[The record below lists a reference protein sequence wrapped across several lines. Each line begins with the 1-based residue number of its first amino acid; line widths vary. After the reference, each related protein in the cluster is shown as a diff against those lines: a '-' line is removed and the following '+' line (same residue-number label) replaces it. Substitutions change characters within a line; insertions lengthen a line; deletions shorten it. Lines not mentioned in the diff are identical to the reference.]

1 MARNTRQMKI
11 LDLITKKSI
20 ETQEELARE
29 LVIAGFE
36 VTQATVSRDIKE
48 LGLVK
53 VSEGKSQ
60 RYVRETSADKNFLNN
75 LANVYRNAVIM
86 IEQAQNIV
94 VIKTIPGGAATVGM
108 TVDRLKDGLILGCV
122 AGDDT
127 VFAVTKDNNAAELAV
142 KRLTDMLN

>member
-11 LDLITKKSI
+11 LELITKKPI
-20 ETQEELARE
+20 ETQDELAKE
-29 LVIAGFE
+29 LISAGFE

-53 VSEGKSQ
+53 VSEGKAQ
-60 RYVRETSADKNFLNN
+60 RYVRDSGGDKNFLNN

-86 IEQAQNIV
+86 IQQAQNIV

-108 TVDRLKDGLILGCV
+108 TVDRLKDDLILGCV

-127 VFAVTKDNNAAELAV
+127 VFAVAKDNETAAEAAAQ
-142 KRLTDMLN
+142 LTEMLN

>member
-11 LDLITKKSI
+11 LELITKKAI
-20 ETQEELARE
+20 ETQDELARE
-29 LVIAGFE
+29 LMSAGFD

-53 VSEGKSQ
+53 INEGKAQ
-60 RYVRETSADKNFLNN
+60 RYVRDTGSDKNFLSN
-75 LANVYRNAVIM
+75 LANVYKNAVIM
-86 IEQAQNIV
+86 IQQAQNIV

-108 TVDRLKDGLILGCV
+108 TVDRLKDNLILGCV

-127 VFAVTKDNNAAELAV
+127 VFAVTKDNDTAAIAV
-142 KRLTDMLN
+142 EQLTEMLN

>member
-11 LDLITKKSI
+11 LELITKKPI
-20 ETQEELARE
+20 ETQDELAKE
-29 LVIAGFE
+29 LIASGFE

-48 LGLVK
+48 LGLIK
-53 VSEGKSQ
+53 VSEGKVQ
-60 RYVRETSADKNFLNN
+60 RYVRDAGSDKNFLNN

-86 IEQAQNIV
+86 IQQAQNIV

-108 TVDRLKDGLILGCV
+108 TVDRLKDDLILGCV

-127 VFAVTKDNNAAELAV
+127 VFAVAKDNAMAAEAV
-142 KRLTDMLN
+142 RQLTEMLN

>member
-11 LDLITKKSI
+11 LELIAKKAI
-20 ETQEELARE
+20 ETQDELTRELELA
-29 LVIAGFE
+29 GFK

-53 VSEGKSQ
+53 VTENAKQ
-60 RYVRETSADKNFLNN
+60 RYVRDANSDKNFLSN
-75 LANVYRNAVIM
+75 LTNLYKNAVLS

-94 VIKTIPGGAATVGM
+94 VIKTIPSGASAVGM
-108 TVDRLKDGLILGCV
+108 AIDRLSEEHIMGCI

-127 VFAVTKDNNAAELAV
+127 VFVVTKNNETATETVAQLSE
-142 KRLTDMLN
+142 MLD